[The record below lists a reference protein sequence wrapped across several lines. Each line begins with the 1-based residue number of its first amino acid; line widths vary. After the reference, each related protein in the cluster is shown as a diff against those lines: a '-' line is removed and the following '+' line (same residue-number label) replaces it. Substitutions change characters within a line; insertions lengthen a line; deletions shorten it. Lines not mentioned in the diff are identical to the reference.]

1 MPVDPEVRVAVEAT
15 GLTILGP
22 VDDGLGHDGGLIVE
36 APLHNSAVRALA
48 QRPGFSVSP
57 SGLRHSVVWR
67 QVWRTEPAWAEAS
80 ARQDAGETME
90 QAGVFATLRDIADAE
105 PVAPIVHP
113 TDRVPDIGQLASTL
127 KFALRC
133 TMCQA
138 IGATTEPTARE
149 PLPPVEHLISCPWA
163 RVVQIVGHPA
173 DPLPAPEG
181 GLVDAEIVCG
191 ATHPVIIGRD
201 CDRPEGHD
209 GGHSSF
215 SLTWGGPSDG

>member
-1 MPVDPEVRVAVEAT
+1 MPVDPEVKVAVEAT

-22 VDDGLGHDGGLIVE
+22 VDDGLGHDGGLIVQ

-67 QVWRTEPAWAEAS
+67 QTWRTEPAWAEAS

-105 PVAPIVHP
+105 PVAPIIHP
-113 TDRVPDIGQLASTL
+113 TDRVPDTGQLTSTL

-133 TMCQA
+133 TMCGA
-138 IGATTEPTARE
+138 IGATSEPTARE

-163 RVVQIVGHPA
+163 RVVQIVG
-173 DPLPAPEG
+173 LPTSTPQANESVPRKG
-181 GLVDAEIVCG
+181 QHHG
-191 ATHPVIIGRD
+191 
-201 CDRPEGHD
+201 
-209 GGHSSF
+209 
-215 SLTWGGPSDG
+215 